1 MAAILKNPIG
11 PPLAI
16 SVVIHIS
23 ELGYFV
29 PKTPEMWSCLLLYD
43 FVGQNCKNV
52 FYDGGHF
59 ESTNMATPLKIG
71 FGSRQI

>member
-1 MAAILKNPIG
+1 
-11 PPLAI
+11 
-16 SVVIHIS
+16 
-23 ELGYFV
+23 
-29 PKTPEMWSCLLLYD
+29 
-43 FVGQNCKNV
+43 V